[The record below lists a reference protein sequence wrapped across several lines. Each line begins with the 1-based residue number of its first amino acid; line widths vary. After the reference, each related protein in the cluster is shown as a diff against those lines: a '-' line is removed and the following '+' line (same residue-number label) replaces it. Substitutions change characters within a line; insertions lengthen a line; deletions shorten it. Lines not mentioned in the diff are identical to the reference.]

1 MVGPAVGVVRPVNPR
16 RLGQSPQPSW
26 AGPPPLPGKCWPEQW
41 MAKTCESLVTYA
53 ATPIPATSAVIA
65 AASAMPARS
74 RSWWVMISP
83 RVVPGWSRSRTP
95 RYGAYRAARFCRV
108 ARHEASVALN
118 ALRHPRHFPLTL
130 QRLSNVEQAW
140 CG

>member
-1 MVGPAVGVVRPVNPR
+1 MGLEAQPVELGDAAGRRRGFTSVGPTARYVPMQAVEIVDDHVVDRPAAVRPVIPR

-41 MAKTCESLVTYA
+41 MAKTCESLVTCA

-83 RVVPGWSRSRTP
+83 RVVPGWSRSRTT
-95 RYGAYRAARFCRV
+95 RYGR
-108 ARHEASVALN
+108 
-118 ALRHPRHFPLTL
+118 PPI
-130 QRLSNVEQAW
+130 
-140 CG
+140 